1 MYGIITCSG
10 CKRNRIID
18 LSVSSTACPYCG
30 KKVDT
35 KIAAVLFSH
44 ADQNVVRDVF
54 DASSGFTAEKKE
66 ERTDSDPLSTLAYR
80 VDRCTDVETKMKIIA
95 DGLTEI
101 FGSFTVKDVEG
112 LVYKDGKKYVR
123 AMLESCIIH
132 ETEYGRYRT

>member
-35 KIAAVLFSH
+35 KVAAVLFSD
-44 ADQNVVRDVF
+44 ADQNIVRDAL
-54 DASSGFTAEKKE
+54 DALSGFTAEEKD

-80 VDRCTDVETKMKIIA
+80 VDHCSDVETKMKMIA

-101 FGSFTVKDVEG
+101 FGSFTVKDVED
-112 LVYKDGKKYVR
+112 LVYKDGKRYVQ
-123 AMLESCIIH
+123 AMLEACMIY